1 MRKQKVST
9 RKPSTYDAV
18 VIGAGAAGMAAAL
31 TLAGKGIKT
40 ALIDREDHLGG
51 ILMQCI
57 HNGFGIHEFNQE
69 LTGPEYAERYI
80 DLIEKSRID
89 VYLNTTVVEM
99 VQEKKI
105 KLVTAYS
112 ARFGVLKIHC
122 RAVILCMGCRERNRG
137 NIGTAGTRPSGI
149 FTAGLAQRLIN
160 IDGYVPGKN
169 IVIIGSGDIGLIM
182 ARRCTWIGSKVH
194 GVVEILSY
202 PSGLSRNISQ
212 CLNDF
217 KIPLYLRH
225 IVTRIYGKDRV
236 EGVDIAPLSDGSP
249 DKSRTFSIQCDTILL
264 SVGLIPENE
273 LSKKMGVAINYNTGG
288 PYVDANFMTDVDGIF
303 ACGNVLHVHDL
314 VDFVSEEA
322 RTCTGYVYQYL
333 QKGLTKIRQGRVAA
347 GANVIYVVP
356 NKYAEDKDNIFYLRP
371 FIVKNNATLILS
383 CNGKTLKK
391 KRLLHIQP
399 SEMIRFTVK
408 KEEIHKSLVSP
419 DSSLEISIQ

>member
-1 MRKQKVST
+1 MRKQKVVT
-9 RKPSTYDAV
+9 RRPSTYDVV

-31 TLAGKGIKT
+31 TLAEKGIKT

-51 ILMQCI
+51 ILLQCI
-57 HNGFGIHEFNQE
+57 HNGFGIHEFKQE
-69 LTGPEYAERYI
+69 LTGPEYAEKYI
-80 DLIEKSRID
+80 NEIKKSDID

-99 VQEKKI
+99 VREKK
-105 KLVTAYS
+105 KKTVTAYS
-112 ARFGVLKIHC
+112 ARYGVLRIHC
-122 RAVILCMGCRERNRG
+122 QAIVLAMGCRERNRG

-169 IVIIGSGDIGLIM
+169 VVIIGSGDIGLIM

-217 KIPLYLRH
+217 KIPLYLSH
-225 IVTRIYGKDRV
+225 IVTKIYGDNRV
-236 EGVDIAPLSDGSP
+236 EGVNIAPLVNGIP
-249 DKSRTFSIQCDTILL
+249 DSSRSFSIECDTILL

-273 LSKKMGVAINYNTGG
+273 LSKEMGVTINYDTGG
-288 PYVDANFMTDVDGIF
+288 PYVDAHFMTNMEGIF

-322 RTCTGYVYQYL
+322 KTCAGYVYGYI
-333 QKGLTKIRQGRVAA
+333 KNTLTKINQGNVTA
-347 GANVIYVVP
+347 GSNVIYVVP
-356 NKYAEDKDNIFYLRP
+356 NKYAAAKENVFYLRP

-383 CNGKTLKK
+383 SRGNVLKK
-391 KRLLHIQP
+391 KKLLHIQP

-408 KEEIHKSLVSP
+408 QEEIKKALPAPGASL
-419 DSSLEISIQ
+419 DISIQ

>member
-1 MRKQKVST
+1 MRKQTVLNRDVSI
-9 RKPSTYDAV
+9 YDAV

-31 TLAGKGIKT
+31 TLAGKGVKT

-57 HNGFGIHEFNQE
+57 HNGFGIHEFKQE
-69 LTGPEYAERYI
+69 LTGPEYAEKYI
-80 DLIEKSRID
+80 NLLEKSD
-89 VYLNTTVVEM
+89 VDIYLNTTVVEM
-99 VQEKKI
+99 VQEEKMKFI
-105 KLVTAYS
+105 TAYS
-112 ARFGVLKIHC
+112 GRYGVLRISC
-122 RAVILCMGCRERNRG
+122 RAIILAMGCRERNRG
-137 NIGTAGTRPSGI
+137 NLGIAGTRPSGI
-149 FTAGLAQRLIN
+149 FTAGFAQRLIN

-217 KIPLYLRH
+217 HIPLYLAH
-225 IVTRIYGKDRV
+225 TVTRIYGKNRV
-236 EGVDIAPLSDGSP
+236 EGVDITPLSDGVP
-249 DKSRTFSIQCDTILL
+249 DTSRIFSIECDTILL

-273 LSKKMGVAINYNTGG
+273 LSKKMGIPINTNTGG
-288 PYVDANFMTDVDGIF
+288 PYVDAHFMTGTEGVF

-322 RTCTGYVYQYL
+322 RTCAGYVYRYL
-333 QKGLTKIRQGRVAA
+333 QEGFADVRQGKVAA
-347 GANVIYVVP
+347 GSNVIYVVP
-356 NKYAEDKDNIFYLRP
+356 NKYAADKENVFYLRP
-371 FIVKNNATLILS
+371 FIVKNNATLTLAS
-383 CNGKTLKK
+383 NGKVLKK
-391 KRLLHIQP
+391 KKLLHIQP

-408 KEEIHKSLVSP
+408 QAELKVLP
-419 DSSLEISIQ
+419 DASLEISIQ